1 MKLLEFENISMDY
14 GNKIEVIS
22 NLSFDVN
29 KGGIFTLLGPSG
41 CGKSTILR
49 MIAGLEIPSKG
60 SIKIDGVTVFDDKI
74 NLSPDKRK
82 IGFVFQDYALF
93 PHLNVFENIA
103 FSLYKKNISLYKNSI
118 GLSRND
124 NDFKRNRV
132 KELLEIVNMP
142 KFENRYPHELSG
154 GQQQRI
160 ALARAL
166 ANEPSLLLMDEP
178 FSNLDTSLREKMR
191 LDIYNIIKKTKI
203 TAIFVTHDQGEAL
216 SMSDNIAF
224 LKDGKMSQIGTPHEL
239 YWDPFDICTA
249 SFMGKAN
256 IFDVYLDE
264 NKRDNI
270 FSIIISSLDY
280 DSCKAK
286 LCIRP
291 ELIEVNVNGAYIGIV
306 EHFSFIGSCIE
317 VTLKYTSNQNTVL
330 LTAIAKP
337 FMKIEKNMTI
347 KFDID
352 SKGLIVWKN

>member
-14 GNKIEVIS
+14 GNKIDVIS

-29 KGGIFTLLGPSG
+29 KGQIFTLLGPSG

-60 SIKIDGVTVFDDKI
+60 SIKIDGVTVFDDSI

-93 PHLNVFENIA
+93 PHLNVFDNIA
-103 FSLYKKNISLYKNSI
+103 FGLAKK
-118 GLSRND
+118 D
-124 NDFKRNRV
+124 NDFIRDRV
-132 KELLEIVNMP
+132 KELLDIVDMP
-142 KFENRYPHELSG
+142 EFENRYPYELSG

-203 TAIFVTHDQGEAL
+203 TAIFVTHDQAEAL

-239 YWDPFDICTA
+239 YWHPTDTHTA

-256 IFDVYLDE
+256 IFDVYFDK
-264 NKRDNI
+264 NKKDNI
-270 FSIIISSLDY
+270 FSITISSLDY

-291 ELIEVNVNGAYIGIV
+291 ELIEVNVNGAYTGTV
-306 EHFSFIGSCIE
+306 EYFSFVGSNIE
-317 VTLKYTSNQNTVL
+317 VTVKYTYNQNTVL
-330 LTAIAKP
+330 LKAIAKP
-337 FMKIEKNMTI
+337 FMKIEKNITI